1 MTVSTEI
8 SREEYTGNGVT
19 TDFDYRFRVFSADE
33 LVVSVSDTT
42 ENISTLVLNTDYTV
56 TGAGSRTGGKVK
68 LVNPL
73 ANAWRISIERDLP
86 VTQETD
92 IRNQGNF
99 FPEVHEDAFD
109 KLTMLIQQA
118 FGVFGLALRKPN
130 WLAKYYDA
138 LGNRIANLG
147 NPVNPQD
154 ATSKSYV
161 DSTQAANFNRTL
173 RVPESSV
180 RIMAPKE
187 IRKNALI
194 GTDDNGDPVPIFS
207 WTDTAD
213 LAIKLASSNGTH
225 YIGLPYGGTLDA
237 YINTLTPE
245 MFGAVGDG
253 VADDTSALQAAINAC
268 RTYGVFKLV
277 GKGTYR
283 LFNTVTVAQFNRGF
297 TMDLYRLV
305 ADGAFPAPVTWDTA
319 TPLITVGDSAV
330 AMVGINIRVENI
342 DGNNRAAGIML
353 TARGCGTSRFHIDT
367 AIRCQGVY
375 KTYQTTWP
383 CASNW
388 VTGGFWH
395 TNTFGVY
402 LRRGTSDTQ
411 SIVEGHKIFVK
422 FIADNKFFGVMGRGG
437 SQYLQLSGDLDFN
450 GRWLSEVEV
459 GTLTGISNGTI
470 VSNGTVSRE
479 VLARYN
485 HQGRLYMLT
494 METASVEAGNSPF
507 AAGQT
512 LTTAGGYSQTILGV
526 RTCNES
532 SNGFYFDY
540 IHDYRGTAFAKV
552 EVDCGYLGGVV
563 GELQHTSRIAYGHSK
578 TGVTNSFNGLM
589 VTNSGASLSFY
600 NRFRSDISFMEEL
613 VDKVVIKKALST
625 QTNRTEGLI
634 TAVSIPSTTTVF
646 TDTITLPYITSD
658 TYIGERSLFKI
669 YISGNLPNTGGEI
682 TAQVDPG
689 AVTVIASNIP
699 TGIFLFQFSGRV
711 LQIRQGTGQTINFFV
726 NAIRYA

>member
-1 MTVSTEI
+1 MSSRCGDVLSLEDLKTAKKHQVFEAEVITGRAGGVSSGVEI
-8 SREEYTGNGVT
+8 DFATNQATGQTQKTMPAILRDIGYTPAAFDFTTGGTIGV
-19 TDFDYRFRVFSADE
+19 DE
-33 LVVSVSDTT
+33 RNVA
-42 ENISTLVLNTDYTV
+42 VLWPLPGGDGDWYYWEGALPKV
-56 TGAGSRTGGKVK
+56 IPAGSTPATTGGV
-68 LVNPL
+68 VNG
-73 ANAWRISIERDLP
+73 AWRP
-86 VTQETD
+86 VGD
-92 IRNQGNF
+92 I
-99 FPEVHEDAFD
+99 
-109 KLTMLIQQA
+109 
-118 FGVFGLALRKPN
+118 
-130 WLAKYYDA
+130 
-138 LGNRIANLG
+138 
-147 NPVNPQD
+147 
-154 ATSKSYV
+154 
-161 DSTQAANFNRTL
+161 TL
-173 RVPESSV
+173 R
-180 RIMAPKE
+180 
-187 IRKNALI
+187 
-194 GTDDNGDPVPIFS
+194 GDLTTVGPGKA
-207 WTDTAD
+207 AD
-213 LAIKLASSNGTH
+213 MIPLVE
-225 YIGLPYGGTLDA
+225 GGTVQDSIA
-237 YINTLTPE
+237 SLTPE

-253 VADDTSALQAAINAC
+253 VADDTIAVQAAINAC

-277 GKGTYR
+277 GKGTY
-283 LFNTVTVAQFNRGF
+283 LLLNTVTVAQFNHGF

-319 TPLITVGDSAV
+319 TPLITVGDSAG

-402 LRRGTSDTQ
+402 LRRGTSDTK
-411 SIVEGHKIFVK
+411 SIVEGHKIFVR
-422 FIADNKFFGVMGRGG
+422 FISDNKFFGVMGRGG

-479 VLARYN
+479 VLACYG

-532 SNGFYFDY
+532 SNAFYFDY
-540 IHDYRGTAFAKV
+540 IHDYRGTPFAKV

-563 GELQHTSRIAYGHSK
+563 GELQHTSRIAYGNSQSG
-578 TGVTNSFNGLM
+578 TTNSFNGLM
-589 VTNSGASLSFY
+589 VTNSGTSLAFY
-600 NRFRSDISFMEEL
+600 NRFRSDLSFMEEL
-613 VDKVVIKKALST
+613 VDKVVIRKALST

-634 TAVSIPSTTTVF
+634 TAISIPSTTTEF
-646 TDTITLPYITSD
+646 TDTITLPYSTSD
-658 TYIGERSLFKI
+658 KYIGERSLFKI

-682 TAQVDPG
+682 TVQVHPG
-689 AVTVIASNIP
+689 AVTVIASNTP
-699 TGIFLFQFSGRV
+699 TGIFLFKFSGRV
-711 LQIRQGTGQTINFFV
+711 LQIRQGTEQTINFFI